1 MKKLLTLVGIANL
14 SGGFGT
20 ALVGC
25 TVNPETI
32 VDDDTGS
39 FKDIEILDKI
49 SKQAIDAFLEFSQNS
64 STLDTNDHSDVD
76 FDKLYALVT
85 KELSTAILN
94 KNNPDVTPVLN
105 ILDSK
110 FNIAFNNINNVIT
123 NEYSNYYVDS
133 KPLKLLNSSRYTLHY
148 IDLVTL
154 GKINGEKDL
163 SNLKAGRIDF
173 KFRFQVKFKK
183 YVMTSVYVIQY
194 TISNDTA
201 KIKKLQSGI
210 VSKLS
215 KVVVR
220 FFNEKGKIILDK
232 TPGFRT
238 LYDNFYINYSKRHID
253 LDNIIQQQLT
263 TLINSDPELAEIKE
277 YVTWNADQ
285 ELLLL
290 QMGALNDVTSGVAV
304 PSRPEN
310 TAYVWAGEG
319 PFDSSKVTADTF
331 YQFLMKLL
339 NVFNISG
346 NDLQLASFTVNLS
359 KLTVAGLTL
368 NGVIENNTG
377 NALAVIIAISKEGLK
392 TKLMDYSQIVV
403 KFFETYCVESYL
415 RYQQLVVPSNVFDQM
430 KAARNYMD
438 SLKPLVQDFI
448 NRPEISTLPGINLFN
463 IDDAVGRL
471 KQKYPTW
478 RVKDDDTLQINARG
492 KGYSFSFMLGDKSFY
507 GSIAYSPWSAVYFG
521 NFYLKKG

>member
-1 MKKLLTLVGIANL
+1 M
-14 SGGFGT
+14 
-20 ALVGC
+20 
-25 TVNPETI
+25 
-32 VDDDTGS
+32 
-39 FKDIEILDKI
+39 
-49 SKQAIDAFLEFSQNS
+49 
-64 STLDTNDHSDVD
+64 
-76 FDKLYALVT
+76 VT

-173 KFRFQVKFKK
+173 KFRFQVQFKT
-183 YVMTSVYVIQY
+183 YVMTSDYVIQY

-290 QMGALNDVTSGVAV
+290 QMGALNDVTKWGCCSFPARKYSLCL
-304 PSRPEN
+304 SRR
-310 TAYVWAGEG
+310 G
-319 PFDSSKVTADTF
+319 TF
-331 YQFLMKLL
+331 WY
-339 NVFNISG
+339 
-346 NDLQLASFTVNLS
+346 
-359 KLTVAGLTL
+359 
-368 NGVIENNTG
+368 
-377 NALAVIIAISKEGLK
+377 
-392 TKLMDYSQIVV
+392 
-403 KFFETYCVESYL
+403 
-415 RYQQLVVPSNVFDQM
+415 
-430 KAARNYMD
+430 
-438 SLKPLVQDFI
+438 
-448 NRPEISTLPGINLFN
+448 
-463 IDDAVGRL
+463 
-471 KQKYPTW
+471 
-478 RVKDDDTLQINARG
+478 
-492 KGYSFSFMLGDKSFY
+492 
-507 GSIAYSPWSAVYFG
+507 
-521 NFYLKKG
+521 